1 VLWSLALFTISVETQ
16 FLASHQLTL
25 PDGSKEPLHTH
36 NWLVIV
42 DVSGK
47 KLNKM
52 GLLMDF
58 HRLKKTVDNITAQ
71 LGPGPL
77 EKSGFFKQNPS
88 SAEMVAEYIYQ
99 NLEPQLPVGVKLIS
113 VKVVE
118 EPGFSAKF
126 IKNL

>member
-1 VLWSLALFTISVETQ
+1 MFTISVETQ

-25 PDGSKEPLHTH
+25 PNGSKEPLHTH
-36 NWLVIV
+36 NWLVTV

-58 HRLKKTVDNITAQ
+58 HRLKKAVDNITAQ
-71 LGPGPL
+71 FGPGPL
-77 EKSGFFKQNPS
+77 EKSDFFKQNPS

-118 EPGFSAKF
+118 DPGFSAKF
-126 IKNL
+126 SKQ

>member
-25 PDGSKEPLHTH
+25 PNGSKEPLHTH
-36 NWLVIV
+36 NWLVTV

-58 HRLKKTVDNITAQ
+58 HRLKKAVDNITAQ
-71 LGPGPL
+71 FGPGPL
-77 EKSGFFKQNPS
+77 EKSDFFKQNPS

-99 NLEPQLPVGVKLIS
+99 TLEPQLPVGVKLIS

-126 IKNL
+126 SKQ